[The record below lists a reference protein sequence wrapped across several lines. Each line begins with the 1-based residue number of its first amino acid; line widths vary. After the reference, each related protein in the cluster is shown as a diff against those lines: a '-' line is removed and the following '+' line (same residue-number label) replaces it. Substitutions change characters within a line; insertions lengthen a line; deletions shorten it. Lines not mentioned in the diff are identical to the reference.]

1 MSTERSDTEPLL
13 GKQKQQQYGAST
25 TEHSAESSDSEIT
38 IITSTAAVP
47 KPDDTLPSGSNIVFV
62 LMGLWMGVFLSSLD
76 SSIVSTILTRIGS
89 DFNRYND
96 AVWVATSYLISYTA
110 LQPLYGRISDAIGRK
125 NTLLF
130 ASSTFFIG
138 SLLCGAAPNF
148 WFLVAARVVAGIGGG
163 GMNTMSSIVTSDL
176 VSLRDRGKY
185 QGYGNLSYAL
195 GSVIGG
201 PLGGFIT
208 DYYNWR
214 WTFYINLPLL
224 FLTFYVTGVH
234 IKNYNVKREADGSFH
249 YLSKLREVDWVGAVT
264 LVISVALFMLAT
276 SLGGNSLPWSHPLV
290 IGSLSGSAAG
300 VILFTVVEAK
310 YAKYPIMPWHIITQR
325 TPLASSFTNFW
336 SLMCSM
342 SLVFL
347 VPLYFQS
354 ILGFS
359 ASKAGVYMLPK
370 ILASSA
376 GSLIAGYY
384 MSHTGRY
391 KGFCICSGISLI
403 LGAAIITSW
412 TPQSSAWW
420 MALGNILDGY
430 ALGSLLTT
438 TLVSLLAA
446 VEVKDSATIISIS
459 YLFRTTG
466 GVLGVSTCQGV
477 FQAVLKTQLVEKV
490 KVPNAAEIIDAVR
503 KSVSVIWE
511 LPEDVRE
518 MVLEA
523 YLIAIKYAFS
533 LTIVFA
539 VLALVSVSFVER
551 LELTTKVRK

>member
-1 MSTERSDTEPLL
+1 M
-13 GKQKQQQYGAST
+13 
-25 TEHSAESSDSEIT
+25 
-38 IITSTAAVP
+38 
-47 KPDDTLPSGSNIVFV
+47 
-62 LMGLWMGVFLSSLD
+62 
-76 SSIVSTILTRIGS
+76 
-89 DFNRYND
+89 
-96 AVWVATSYLISYTA
+96 
-110 LQPLYGRISDAIGRK
+110 
-125 NTLLF
+125 
-130 ASSTFFIG
+130 
-138 SLLCGAAPNF
+138 
-148 WFLVAARVVAGIGGG
+148 
-163 GMNTMSSIVTSDL
+163 
-176 VSLRDRGKY
+176 
-185 QGYGNLSYAL
+185 
-195 GSVIGG
+195 
-201 PLGGFIT
+201 
-208 DYYNWR
+208 
-214 WTFYINLPLL
+214 
-224 FLTFYVTGVH
+224 TFYVTGVH

-249 YLSKLREVDWVGAVT
+249 YLSKLREVDWAGAIT
-264 LVISVALFMLAT
+264 LVTSVALFMLAT

-300 VILFTVVEAK
+300 VVLFTVVEAK
-310 YAKYPIMPWHIITQR
+310 YAKNPIMPWHIITQR

-347 VPLYFQS
+347 VPLYYQS

-370 ILASSA
+370 IVSSSA

-391 KGFCICSGISLI
+391 KGFCLCSGVSLI
-403 LGAAIITSW
+403 LGAAVITSW

-420 MALGNILDGY
+420 LALGNILDGY

-446 VEVKDSATIISIS
+446 VEVKGMIPNMVAKTQMDCKAEDFLLLISKKLLDSATIISIS

-490 KVPNAAEIIDAVR
+490 KGPNAAEIIDAVR

>member
-1 MSTERSDTEPLL
+1 
-13 GKQKQQQYGAST
+13 
-25 TEHSAESSDSEIT
+25 
-38 IITSTAAVP
+38 
-47 KPDDTLPSGSNIVFV
+47 
-62 LMGLWMGVFLSSLD
+62 
-76 SSIVSTILTRIGS
+76 
-89 DFNRYND
+89 
-96 AVWVATSYLISYTA
+96 
-110 LQPLYGRISDAIGRK
+110 
-125 NTLLF
+125 
-130 ASSTFFIG
+130 
-138 SLLCGAAPNF
+138 
-148 WFLVAARVVAGIGGG
+148 
-163 GMNTMSSIVTSDL
+163 
-176 VSLRDRGKY
+176 
-185 QGYGNLSYAL
+185 
-195 GSVIGG
+195 
-201 PLGGFIT
+201 
-208 DYYNWR
+208 
-214 WTFYINLPLL
+214 
-224 FLTFYVTGVH
+224 LTFYVTGVH

-249 YLSKLREVDWVGAVT
+249 YLSKLREVDWAGACT

-290 IGSLSGSAAG
+290 IGSLSGSAVG
-300 VILFTVVEAK
+300 VVLFTVVEAK
-310 YAKYPIMPWHIITQR
+310 YAKYPIMPWPIITQR

-384 MSHTGRY
+384 MSHTGHY

-446 VEVKDSATIISIS
+446 VEVKGI
-459 YLFRTTG
+459 
-466 GVLGVSTCQGV
+466 VSN
-477 FQAVLKTQLVEKV
+477 AIEKV
-490 KVPNAAEIIDAVR
+490 KME
-503 KSVSVIWE
+503 
-511 LPEDVRE
+511 
-518 MVLEA
+518 
-523 YLIAIKYAFS
+523 
-533 LTIVFA
+533 
-539 VLALVSVSFVER
+539 
-551 LELTTKVRK
+551 